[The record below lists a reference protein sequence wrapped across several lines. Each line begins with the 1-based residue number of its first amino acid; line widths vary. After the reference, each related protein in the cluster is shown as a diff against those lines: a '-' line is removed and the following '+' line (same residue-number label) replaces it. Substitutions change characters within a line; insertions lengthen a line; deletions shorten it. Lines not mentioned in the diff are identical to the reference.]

1 MPSIMVTKQ
10 PAIGRNKGG
19 KKPEVT
25 ANISA
30 LEDLENVIAT
40 IPERQFGEIALGSS
54 ERGDRWSLKCV
65 TH

>member
-1 MPSIMVTKQ
+1 MVTKQ

-54 ERGDRWSLKCV
+54 ERGDR
-65 TH
+65 

>member
-1 MPSIMVTKQ
+1 MVTKQ
-10 PAIGRNKGG
+10 PTTGRNKGG

-30 LEDLENVIAT
+30 LEDVENVIAT
-40 IPERQFGEIALGSS
+40 IPEKQFGEIALGRS
-54 ERGDRWSLKCV
+54 ERGDRWSLKFV